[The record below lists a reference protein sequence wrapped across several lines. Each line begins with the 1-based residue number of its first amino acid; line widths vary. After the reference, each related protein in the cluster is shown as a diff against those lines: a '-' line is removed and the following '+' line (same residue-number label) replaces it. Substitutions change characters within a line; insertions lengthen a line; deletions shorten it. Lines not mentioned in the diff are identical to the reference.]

1 MGQVLTGNNH
11 EDNLDSAK
19 IPCEGHET
27 HKDDQTTLSELETKK
42 IQNSN
47 SPAVTDD
54 SSQSIPQGSSSCPE
68 NVLMSTST
76 HELSG
81 KIVFVPDTSEAPQHT
96 TLQGAEGPNS
106 TGNSSPN
113 KSHPNTL
120 IEHPIQNKQHQLK
133 VQKPPSKEF
142 KHQKEPHDAKQPLG
156 NKTSQVQPSTDKSH
170 DASFGEQKPLDKDGR
185 DKPPSGVKD
194 GLSAF
199 TEQQTKQLQEEV
211 SVPLQKG
218 HSGTESS
225 NQTVLQT
232 FTQQVAQPP
241 NASLKSQ
248 NSKSATE
255 EVQNGDGD
263 TQIVD
268 DPQNIEHNIIPVSG
282 YSNSNQNSAGSDQPL
297 QKHANSYKSP
307 EEHGGNQGDDT
318 ELHPILADTN
328 KNNSPDQDLKIG
340 TGNES
345 TESGTNN
352 DNEQSENLD
361 TSENMEQHKQNQS
374 TSAVNKHLPG
384 TNEDQ
389 ESPQNGQ
396 EHKSDAKETPQATPE
411 SVTMLKTESL
421 PGEHQSQSS
430 QEKTENDTAILQSQ
444 IDRLSKEKDK
454 LAKEVE
460 ELKLKE
466 KKTQQHHEKLLAEK
480 HQEVT
485 AVNQQL
491 QEKSEVICEL
501 NNKVMQLQQQVKQL
515 HASQEEMIKE
525 TLDFKKREEQWS
537 VEKDQWSTEKAEK
550 DKQLQLR
557 NKELAK
563 REKQL
568 VEKDE
573 ELYMKNKTI
582 ASKDKEISKNDKK
595 LLQKDQEKGKIMS
608 EKDKLLAKKEKEYF
622 EVAQLLEQRDHEI
635 KKMKEDN
642 AMQLEETK
650 LLKQRLLRKDIQLER
665 INLEKSLKEQKIL
678 ELQQKVAQLQ
688 SKLDEEATQRNEEV
702 SLKTKHVAQ
711 QQQEYGKLLQ
721 KCHQLKAENYQ
732 HEREIFQLT
741 KKMKSYGNNVLH
753 TLHIICF

>member
-1 MGQVLTGNNH
+1 MGQALVGNNH
-11 EDNLDSAK
+11 KDSLDNTK
-19 IPCEGHET
+19 IPCEGHEI
-27 HKDDQTTLSELETKK
+27 HKDDQTTLSELEAKE

-133 VQKPPSKEF
+133 VQESPIKEF
-142 KHQKEPHDAKQPLG
+142 KHQKEPHDAEQPLG
-156 NKTSQVQPSTDKSH
+156 NKTSQVQPPTDKNH
-170 DASFGEQKPLDKDGR
+170 DASFGEQKLLDKDGK
-185 DKPPSGVKD
+185 DEPPSGVKD

-199 TEQQTKQLQEEV
+199 TEQQTKQLQEEG

-218 HSGTESS
+218 LSGTESS
-225 NQTVLQT
+225 NLTVLQN
-232 FTQQVAQPP
+232 FAQQVAQPP
-241 NASLKSQ
+241 NASPKSQ

-255 EVQNGDGD
+255 EIQNGNGG
-263 TQIVD
+263 TQVVD
-268 DPQNIEHNIIPVSG
+268 DPQTTEHSIIPVP
-282 YSNSNQNSAGSDQPL
+282 NSDQNSACSDQPL
-297 QKHANSYKSP
+297 QKHVNSYKSP

-318 ELHPILADTN
+318 ELHPILADPN
-328 KNNSPDQDLKIG
+328 KTNSPDQDPKIR

-352 DNEQSENLD
+352 DNEKSENLD
-361 TSENMEQHKQNQS
+361 ASTNMEHHIQNQS
-374 TSAVNKHLPG
+374 ADKKHLPG
-384 TNEDQ
+384 TKD
-389 ESPQNGQ
+389 SPQNGQ

-411 SVTMLKTESL
+411 SVTMLKTQSP

-430 QEKTENDTAILQSQ
+430 QEKAILQSQ
-444 IDRLSKEKDK
+444 IDQLSKEKDE
-454 LAKEVE
+454 LAKEVK

-466 KKTQQHHEKLLAEK
+466 KKTQQHHEELLAKK

-485 AVNQQL
+485 AIDRQL
-491 QEKSEVICEL
+491 QEKAEVICEL
-501 NNKVMQLQQQVKQL
+501 NNEVMQLQQQVKQL
-515 HASQEEMIKE
+515 HASQGEMIKE
-525 TLDFKKREEQWS
+525 TLAFKKREELWS

-550 DKQLQLR
+550 DKQLQFKT
-557 NKELAK
+557 KELAK
-563 REKQL
+563 IEKQL
-568 VEKDE
+568 VEKNE
-573 ELYMKNKTI
+573 ELYVKNKTI
-582 ASKDKEISKNDKK
+582 ASKDKEISKRDKK
-595 LLQKDQEKGKIMS
+595 LLQKDQEKGQIVS
-608 EKDKLLAKKEKEYF
+608 EKDKLFAKKDKEHF

-642 AMQLEETK
+642 AMQSEETK
-650 LLKQRLLRKDIQLER
+650 LLEQRLLQKDRHLKR
-665 INLEKSLKEQKIL
+665 INLEKSLKEEEIF

-688 SKLDEEATQRNEEV
+688 SKLDEEVTQKNEEV
-702 SLKTKHVAQ
+702 SLKSKHVEQ
-711 QQQEYGKLLQ
+711 QQQEYEKLFQ
-721 KCHQLKAENYQ
+721 KCHQLKVTNYQ
-732 HEREIFQLT
+732 HEREIFQLN
-741 KKMKSYGNNVLH
+741 KKMKSYGNNV
-753 TLHIICF
+753 